1 MDSAAVIR
9 KLEADGWALVRI
21 KGSHH
26 HYRHPTKPGIVTVV
40 HPLKDVP
47 KGTLG
52 SIQRQARIKLKD

>member
-9 KLEADGWALVRI
+9 KIEADGWELVRI

-26 HYRHPTKPGIVTVV
+26 HYKHPTKPGIVTVA
-40 HPLKDVP
+40 HPLKEIP

-52 SIQRQARIKLKD
+52 SIQRQARVKLRD